1 MTMFQKDMNNDATGR
16 YTPPRVLAPV
26 EVIPGC
32 VLLQASDLETSASIN
47 SSGQEV
53 EGYTVNGDGS
63 NGDNYFAEDVWGDFH
78 W

>member
-1 MTMFQKDMNNDATGR
+1 MIMDNIKVEDSGL

-26 EVIPGC
+26 EGKPGC

>member
-1 MTMFQKDMNNDATGR
+1 MIMDNIKVEDSGL